1 MKVLSLIYQDKKN
14 AGPKAK
20 RDIDKILEKEYGAK
34 IIKLYRVGNFR
45 IKTLLTFVRYMFSKD
60 ILVLQ
65 MPMILKSAA
74 YRVLPK
80 NRTIL
85 LVHDI
90 DGLRHMN
97 EEVLNKE
104 INIFKQF
111 KYVIVHNEKMKDFL
125 IEKGVDKDCLYVLGL
140 FDYLVENQT
149 DEVKEDENDFF
160 FVGNLDKEKSTFI
173 YQFKDGELSRNVN
186 LYGLNVKED
195 ELDKKLIYKGSFEP
209 ENLSGL
215 EGKVGIIWDGS
226 KEDDN
231 YNDPYKNY
239 TRYNNPHKLSC
250 YMACGKPVVVWEE
263 AACANFVE
271 KNDVGYKIKKLE
283 DINKID
289 FSDYETKKKNAE
301 EIQKKVISGEY
312 TREVFKTIISK
323 IET

>member
-20 RDIDKILEKEYGAK
+20 RDVDKILEKEYGAK

-74 YRVLPK
+74 YKVLPK
-80 NRTIL
+80 KRTIL

-125 IEKGVDKDCLYVLGL
+125 IEKGVDKDSLYVLGL
-140 FDYLVENQT
+140 FDYLVDNVK
-149 DEVKEDENDFF
+149 DEPKEEESDFF
-160 FVGNLDKEKSTFI
+160 FVGNLDKEKSPFI
-173 YQFKDGELSRNVN
+173 YEFKENELSHNIN

-209 ENLSGL
+209 EDLSSL
-215 EGKVGIIWDGS
+215 EGKVGIVWDGS
-226 KEDDN
+226 KEDDDS
-231 YNDPYKNY
+231 NDSYKNY

-250 YMACGKPVVVWEE
+250 YMACGKPVVIWEE
-263 AACANFVE
+263 AACASFIE
-271 KNDVGYKIKKLE
+271 KNNVGYKIKNLE

-289 FSDYETKKKNAE
+289 FSDYEAKKNNAK
-301 EIQKKVISGEY
+301 EIQKRVINGEY
-312 TREVFKTIISK
+312 TKEVFKIIISK
-323 IET
+323 IEA